1 MEDVVKSG
9 LLAAGLGLLMCAAAY
24 AGGTGESGNNT
35 TIVRDANGVATI
47 TQSGDPS
54 QAVVKVEKSPG
65 RTTVYRQS
73 GGNTAIVTMG
83 SGAPGAGDIP
93 EWLRKY
99 LDR

>member
-1 MEDVVKSG
+1 VRNV
-9 LLAAGLGLLMCAAAY
+9 LLATGLALLMCGTAY
-24 AGGTGESGNNT
+24 AGGTGTGDT
-35 TIVRDANGVATI
+35 TVVQDANGVATI
-47 TQSGDPS
+47 TQTGDPDR
-54 QAVVKVEKSPG
+54 AVVRIEKSPG

-83 SGAPGAGDIP
+83 PGTSGAGDIP

>member
-1 MEDVVKSG
+1 MRNA
-9 LLAAGLGLLMCAAAY
+9 LLAAGSALLMCGTAY
-24 AGGTGESGNNT
+24 AGGTGENGSGDT
-35 TIVRDANGVATI
+35 TVVRDENGVATI
-47 TQSGDPS
+47 TQTGEPDR
-54 QAVVKVEKSPG
+54 AIVKIEKSPG

-83 SGAPGAGDIP
+83 SGAPGAADIP